1 MNSLS
6 SQQPDQ
12 KRKGALVIGT
22 NYRALGV
29 VRSLGRHR
37 IPVWVFKQGDQM
49 LASLSRYADRCL
61 PWPEGNDQQIA
72 EQLMALGRKHG
83 LQGWVL
89 WPTDDECT
97 HLIAHYHALLGQQF
111 TLINPS
117 WHTLQPICDKRLM
130 YRLASDLGISQPRTF
145 FPRNRDEMASTD
157 FPFPVIL
164 KPAVRETSNPLP
176 LTKAWPARDH
186 ASLLEKYDTLCAE
199 VDPALLMVQELIP
212 GTGESQF
219 SYGAVYDK
227 GRALAGLTVKRTRQ
241 YPADLGRFSTYVES
255 IQEPAIIDPAVT
267 ILSFIQF
274 TGIAEVEFKYDHRD
288 RAYKLLDINPRVWG
302 WHTLGQAAGIDF
314 SYLLWLLVNNYPL
327 PSVQPTSCARWV
339 RMSSDLPVAILEILH
354 GRLSWSEYLRSMRGP
369 IESAILAKDDLL
381 PGLCEIPLLAYTLS
395 ARALGHTLMRSARL
409 TTNNIATGCLR

>member
-1 MNSLS
+1 
-6 SQQPDQ
+6 
-12 KRKGALVIGT
+12 
-22 NYRALGV
+22 
-29 VRSLGRHR
+29 
-37 IPVWVFKQGDQM
+37 
-49 LASLSRYADRCL
+49 
-61 PWPEGNDQQIA
+61 
-72 EQLMALGRKHG
+72 
-83 LQGWVL
+83 
-89 WPTDDECT
+89 
-97 HLIAHYHALLGQQF
+97 
-111 TLINPS
+111 
-117 WHTLQPICDKRLM
+117 M

-145 FPRNRDEMASTD
+145 FPRNRDEMAATD

-199 VDPALLMVQELIP
+199 VDPDLLMVQELIP

-227 GRALAGLTVKRTRQ
+227 GRALAGLTVRRTRQ

-267 ILSFIQF
+267 LLSSIQF

-314 SYLLWLLVNNYPL
+314 SYLLWLLINNYPL
-327 PSVQPTSCARWV
+327 PSVQPSSGARWV

-369 IESAILAKDDLL
+369 IESAIPAKDDLL
-381 PGLCEIPLLAYTLS
+381 PGLCEIPLLAYTLG
-395 ARALGHTLMRSARL
+395 ARALGHILMRNVRPA
-409 TTNNIATGCLR
+409 TNNIATRCPDDLGTP